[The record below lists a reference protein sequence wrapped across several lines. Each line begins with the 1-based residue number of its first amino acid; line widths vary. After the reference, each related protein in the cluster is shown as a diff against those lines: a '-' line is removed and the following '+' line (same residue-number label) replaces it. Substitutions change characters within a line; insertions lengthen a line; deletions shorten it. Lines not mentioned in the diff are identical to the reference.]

1 VKEGDLMNLGVLCV
15 SAGVIFFRLLQFN
28 KHPKFQISLVRT
40 KEASRVLKGDRM
52 AKLRLSFVSA
62 FNERVDP
69 LMKGIVQAEGIEIVP
84 TYSHPSE
91 TFWRQLKFQEFDAGE
106 MSMSSYLIARERG
119 LDMIA
124 LPVFPSR
131 RLFHTEIS
139 YNIDSGI
146 KQPGDLVGKRIGV
159 GEYQQTA
166 ALWQRGILEHD
177 FGVSQYKVHWY
188 MERTEELSHG
198 GATGFTPP
206 AGISFQRIPPDKSM
220 ASMLVNNE
228 LDAAAINGPWKNM
241 PTFIGRSHRISGSEG
256 DWSKVKPLFTDR
268 LSEGARFFKKWGFL
282 PVNHAYTI
290 RGDIYKKYPW
300 VAFNLYTGFVKAKE
314 HFNAKLVDSIP
325 SALFFGREY
334 LAMTREMFGNDPYP
348 YGVKAN
354 RKMIETLIDFSHEQ
368 GLTSKKMKVEELFAE
383 STLDL

>member
-1 VKEGDLMNLGVLCV
+1 MP
-15 SAGVIFFRLLQFN
+15 RL
-28 KHPKFQISLVRT
+28 K
-40 KEASRVLKGDRM
+40 
-52 AKLRLSFVSA
+52 LSFISA

-69 LMKGIVQAEGIEIVP
+69 LMNGAIKAEGIEIVP

-91 TFWRQLKFQEFDAGE
+91 TFWRQLKFQEFDIGE

-119 LDMIA
+119 FDMIA

-131 RLFHTEIS
+131 RLFHTELS
-139 YNIDSGI
+139 YNVDSGI
-146 KQPGDLVGKRIGV
+146 KEPGDLAGKRIGV

-177 FGVSQYKVHWY
+177 FGVSQYKVHWH

-206 AGISFQRIPPDKSM
+206 PGISFQRIPPDKSM

-228 LDAAAINGPWKNM
+228 LDAAAIGSPWKNM
-241 PTFIGRSHRISGSEG
+241 PNVIGRSHRIPGTGG
-256 DWSKVKPLFTDR
+256 DWTKVKLLFTDR
-268 LSEGARFFKKWGFL
+268 MAEGARFFKKWGFL

-290 RGDIYKKYPW
+290 RGDVYKKYPW
-300 VAFNLYTGFVKAKE
+300 VAFNLYTAFVKAKE
-314 HFNAKLVDSIP
+314 YFNAKLLDSIP
-325 SALFFGREY
+325 TGLFFGREY
-334 LAMTREMFGNDPYP
+334 LAMTREIFGDDPFP
-348 YGVKAN
+348 YGAKAN
-354 RKMIETLIDFSHEQ
+354 RKMLETLIDFSHEQ
-368 GLTSKKMKVEELFAE
+368 GLTSKKMKVEELFAQ

>member
-1 VKEGDLMNLGVLCV
+1 M
-15 SAGVIFFRLLQFN
+15 
-28 KHPKFQISLVRT
+28 P
-40 KEASRVLKGDRM
+40 
-52 AKLRLSFVSA
+52 KLRLSFISA

-69 LMKGIVQAEGIEIVP
+69 LMKGLVEAEGIELVP

-91 TFWRQLKFQEFDAGE
+91 TFWRQLKHQEFEVGE

-119 LDMIA
+119 FGMIA

-139 YNIDSGI
+139 YHQDSNIE
-146 KQPGDLVGKRIGV
+146 KPEDLVGKRMGV

-198 GATGFTPP
+198 GQTGFSPP
-206 AGISFQRIPPDKSM
+206 QGISFQRIPTEKSM
-220 ASMLVNNE
+220 ASMLVKNE
-228 LDAAAINGPWKNM
+228 LDAAAIDSPWKNM
-241 PTFIGRSHRISGSEG
+241 PTFIGRSHRISGAEG
-256 DWSKVKPLFTDR
+256 DWSKVKPLFSDR
-268 LSEGARFFKKWGFL
+268 MAEGKRFFQKWGFL

-290 RGDIYKKYPW
+290 RGDIYEKYPW
-300 VAFNLYTGFVKAKE
+300 VAFNLYSGFVKAKN
-314 HFNAKLVDSIP
+314 HFNTKLADSIP
-325 SALFFGREY
+325 SGLFFGKEY
-334 LAMTREMFGNDPYP
+334 LEMTQKIFGSDPYA
-348 YGVKAN
+348 YGIKGN
-354 RKMIETLIDFSHEQ
+354 RKMLETLIDFSHEQ
-368 GLTSKKMKVEELFAE
+368 GLIKTKPQIEDLFAR

>member
-1 VKEGDLMNLGVLCV
+1 M
-15 SAGVIFFRLLQFN
+15 
-28 KHPKFQISLVRT
+28 P
-40 KEASRVLKGDRM
+40 
-52 AKLRLSFVSA
+52 KLRLSFISA

-69 LMKGIVQAEGIEIVP
+69 LMKGSIQAEAIEIVP

-91 TFWRQLKFQEFDAGE
+91 TFWRQLKFQEFEVGE

-119 LDMIA
+119 FDMIA

-139 YNIDSGI
+139 YHTASGVT
-146 KQPGDLVGKRIGV
+146 KPGDLAGKRLAV
-159 GEYQQTA
+159 AEYQQTA

-206 AGISFQRIPPDKSM
+206 PGISFQRIPPDKSM
-220 ASMLVNNE
+220 ASMLVSNE
-228 LDAAAINGPWKNM
+228 LDAAAINSPWRNM
-241 PTFIGRSHRISGSEG
+241 PNVIGRSHRIPASGG
-256 DWSKVKPLFTDR
+256 DWSKVKPLFADR
-268 LSEGARFFKKWGFL
+268 LTEGKRFFQKWGFL

-290 RGDIYKKYPW
+290 RGDIYRKYPW

-325 SALFFGREY
+325 SALFFGKEY
-334 LAMTREMFGNDPYP
+334 LAMTQEIFSADPYP
-348 YGVKAN
+348 YGVKSN
-354 RKMIETLIDFSHEQ
+354 RKMLETLIDFSHEQ
-368 GLTSKKMKVEELFAE
+368 GLISQKPKVEELFAE
-383 STLDL
+383 STRDL

>member
-1 VKEGDLMNLGVLCV
+1 
-15 SAGVIFFRLLQFN
+15 
-28 KHPKFQISLVRT
+28 
-40 KEASRVLKGDRM
+40 
-52 AKLRLSFVSA
+52 
-62 FNERVDP
+62 
-69 LMKGIVQAEGIEIVP
+69 
-84 TYSHPSE
+84 
-91 TFWRQLKFQEFDAGE
+91 
-106 MSMSSYLIARERG
+106 
-119 LDMIA
+119 
-124 LPVFPSR
+124 
-131 RLFHTEIS
+131 
-139 YNIDSGI
+139 
-146 KQPGDLVGKRIGV
+146 
-159 GEYQQTA
+159 
-166 ALWQRGILEHD
+166 
-177 FGVSQYKVHWY
+177 

-228 LDAAAINGPWKNM
+228 LDAAAINSPWQNM
-241 PTFIGRSHRISGSEG
+241 PTFIGRSHRIPGSDG

-268 LSEGARFFKKWGFL
+268 MAEGSRFFKKWGFL

-334 LAMTREMFGNDPYP
+334 LAMTQGMFGNDPYP

-354 RKMIETLIDFSHEQ
+354 RKMLETLIDFSHEQ
-368 GLTSKKMKVEELFAE
+368 GLTSKKMKVEELFAA

>member
-1 VKEGDLMNLGVLCV
+1 
-15 SAGVIFFRLLQFN
+15 
-28 KHPKFQISLVRT
+28 
-40 KEASRVLKGDRM
+40 M
-52 AKLRLSFVSA
+52 AKLRLSFISA

-69 LMKGIVQAEGIEIVP
+69 LMNGAIQAEGIEIVP

-91 TFWRQLKFQEFDAGE
+91 TFWRQLKFQEFEVGE

-119 LDMIA
+119 FDIVA

-131 RLFHTEIS
+131 RLFHSELS
-139 YNIDSGI
+139 YNTDAGI
-146 KQPGDLVGKRIGV
+146 KKPQDLAGKRIGV

-166 ALWQRGILEHD
+166 ALWLRGILEHD
-177 FGVSQYKVHWY
+177 FGVSQYKVHWH

-206 AGISFQRIPPDKSM
+206 PGISFQRIPPDKSM
-220 ASMLVNNE
+220 ASMLVRGE
-228 LDAAAINGPWKNM
+228 LDAAAINSPWKNM
-241 PTFIGRSHRISGSEG
+241 ANVIGRSHRIPGADG
-256 DWSKVKPLFTDR
+256 DWSKVKLLFSDR
-268 LSEGARFFKKWGFL
+268 IAEGKRFFDKWRFL

-300 VAFNLYTGFVKAKE
+300 VAFNLYSALVKAKA

-325 SALFFGREY
+325 SALFFGKEY
-334 LAMTREMFGNDPYP
+334 LAMTQAMFGTDPYP

-354 RKMIETLIDFSHEQ
+354 RKMLETLIDFSHEQ
-368 GLTSKKMKVEELFAE
+368 GLTTKKVKVEELFAE
-383 STLDL
+383 STLEL